1 MLGRF
6 SSAEGVRRVSMQAL
20 LLLGLAILVS
30 GLAMFFYDVSLP
42 YAGFEV
48 AGVTGVGAIDPEGPA
63 EAAGLSMGD
72 RILDIVREGSP
83 ADAYLRPDQEALQLI
98 VLRGGQEMSLNIGL
112 TPPPPK
118 VTFNKIGYYVMAL
131 AFWIIAMIALVFKP
145 RDPVSQLFVL
155 VALLGTLGIVVWRM
169 ADIGAFWANLA
180 MPAIVL
186 AVGPIFVHYHT
197 VFPERIS
204 FRGKRA
210 LLAGLYGISL
220 ILLLLSSA
228 SDLISLSRQL
238 RNLGGGPPSLSAVIK
253 VYFCICLIIGLML
266 LARTYRESSS
276 ETGRRQI
283 ALIMLGTALASLPL
297 ILFILVPQILRS
309 PYVVPSWISLLF
321 LMLIPLSYLY
331 AMYRH
336 NLMKLD
342 RIVNRS
348 VVYFFL
354 SLSFIAVYL
363 AFSVVAQRLIPD
375 VLGGVATLVSMV
387 PVLILVFLLEP
398 VKQKV
403 QALVDGVFYGGWYE
417 HNEFVHRVSSAF
429 KDALDSQTVADLL
442 VNDVAGT
449 MRFKEV
455 ALLLAEVGGDE
466 DTFYVRA
473 GDGFDAPMPVN
484 RKGALAASLL
494 DVGEPIQHGVLR
506 DRLRVDP
513 AAQEELTAWSEA
525 GVQMWVPLV
534 QQHRLMGILVLGS
547 KVADEFFTKQDHH
560 ALGTL
565 AHQAA
570 VSLARAQLVDRLQGQ
585 IHEIRALSRQVIAL
599 QERNQKRLSQEL
611 HDDVAQDLAFV
622 LRLLEEPVETHSPR
636 KIIGARD
643 VIQQALDR
651 LRDLMF
657 ELRPPNLG
665 DDLEKALKEYVASF
679 RRRRNLPVVLHTNG
693 NGVPVPRDVRVA
705 LFRICQEGL
714 NNALRHAEAGQID
727 VTLDQQDRRVRLVVK
742 DDGVGFEV
750 PAHLGSLIDQQHLG
764 LVGMRERA
772 EGVGGS
778 FCLESEPG
786 QGTRISV
793 DVSLEAS

>member
-1 MLGRF
+1 MLSRLF
-6 SSAEGVRRVSMQAL
+6 SAEGVRRLSMQAL
-20 LLLGLAILVS
+20 LLLGLAILV
-30 GLAMFFYDVSLP
+30 GGVAMFVYDVSLP
-42 YAGFEV
+42 HAGFEV
-48 AGVTGVGAIDPEGPA
+48 AGATGVGAIDPGGPA
-63 EAAGLSMGD
+63 ASAGLHMDD
-72 RILDIVREGSP
+72 RILDIQGQGSP
-83 ADAYLRPDQEALQLI
+83 GDAYLRPDQEALELT
-98 VLRGGQEMSLNIGL
+98 VLRDGQEISLNIDL
-112 TPPPPK
+112 TSPPPK
-118 VTFNKIGYYVMAL
+118 VTFNKVGYYVMAL
-131 AFWIIAMIALVFKP
+131 AFWIIAVIALVFKP

-180 MPAIVL
+180 MPAIAL

-204 FRGKRA
+204 FRGRRA
-210 LLAGLYGISL
+210 LLVGLYSISL
-220 ILLLLSSA
+220 ILLLLSTA
-228 SDLISLSRQL
+228 SDLIYLDRQL
-238 RNLGGGPPSLSAVIK
+238 KGLGNGPPSLAAVIK
-253 VYFCICLIIGLML
+253 VYFCVCLILGLAL
-266 LARTYRESSS
+266 LARTYRESRS
-276 ETGRRQI
+276 ETGRRQV
-283 ALIMLGTALASLPL
+283 ALIMLGTGLALLPL
-297 ILFILVPQILRS
+297 MIFIMLPQVLHT
-309 PYVVPSWISLLF
+309 PYVVPSWISLLL

-348 VVYFFL
+348 VVYFLL
-354 SLSFIAVYL
+354 SLSFIAIYL
-363 AFSVVAQRLIPD
+363 ALSLVTQWLMPD
-375 VLGGVATLVSMV
+375 VFSGPATLVNVV
-387 PVLILVFLLEP
+387 PVLVLVFLLEP
-398 VKQKV
+398 LKLKI

-417 HNEFVHRVSSAF
+417 HNEFVHGVSSAL

-442 VNDVAGT
+442 VNDVADT

-455 ALLLAEVGGDE
+455 ALLLPEVGGDE
-466 DTFYVRA
+466 DTFCVRERI
-473 GDGFDAPMPVN
+473 GFDTIMPIG
-484 RKGALAASLL
+484 RGSALAASLL
-494 DVGEPIQHGVLR
+494 EVGEPIQHGVLR
-506 DRLRVDP
+506 DRLRLDP
-513 AAQEELTAWSEA
+513 AAQEELAAWSEV

-534 QQHRLMGILVLGS
+534 QQDRLLGILVLGS
-547 KVADEFFTKQDHH
+547 KVADEFFAKQDHH

-585 IHEIRALSRQVIAL
+585 IHEIQALTKQVIAL

-679 RRRRNLPVVLHTNG
+679 RRRRSLPVVLHTNG
-693 NGVPVPRDVRVA
+693 NGVSVPKDVRIA
-705 LFRICQEGL
+705 LFRICQESL
-714 NNALRHAEAGQID
+714 NNTLMHAEARQVD
-727 VTLDQQDRRVRLVVK
+727 VTLDLQDRRVRLVVE

-750 PAHLGSLIDQQHLG
+750 PAHLGTLIDQQHLG

-778 FCLESEPG
+778 LSLESEPG
-786 QGTRISV
+786 RGTRLSV
-793 DVSLEAS
+793 DVPLGLS